1 MDALTIY
8 PCHSVNSIGT
18 WYLVPGMRY
27 DACVVPG
34 ISWSLGKR
42 VSFYR
47 FIVSLSFYRFRNRYT
62 EIVSVRYFLSYRFQ
76 TITPK
81 FGTIS
86 TTNVHILHF
95 FDSIP
100 TIFLVHFSG
109 CPCIASAQIT
119 PSTCKRESIPVVLCF
134 QALEM
139 IPIRQFLNL
148 ALPPWGREGHF
159 FPSTSLFNI

>member
-8 PCHSVNSIGT
+8 PYHSVNSIDT
-18 WYLVPGMRY
+18 WYPGCNMMLVLYLVP
-27 DACVVPG
+27 PG
-34 ISWSLGKR
+34 PFGKR

-47 FIVSLSFYRFRNRYT
+47 FIVSLLFYRYRYRYT

-139 IPIRQFLNL
+139 L
-148 ALPPWGREGHF
+148 
-159 FPSTSLFNI
+159 SLIHI